1 MTSRTLSLELFKG
14 ECKRKLWLYL
24 LTAIAALMVPGGLLM
39 TIDRYYL
46 WGMTKRGIAQ
56 NLRGIVGIGSYGV
69 LFIIVGVV
77 YASISLAYMFSR
89 SKIDLYHSLPIKKK
103 NMFFVR
109 FLSAFIPFVIIDT
122 FTTVLETLVIMVKGL
137 KGLGVIE
144 IIWNTY
150 IYSLLVFTLGFCI
163 MSIALSI
170 SGNLLIGELIGI
182 GLLVGWP
189 IIEEVFNWYRN
200 YCFQTGANYLNTYE
214 FSWWKFLLSPVG
226 ACDKLDKLIM
236 AEPLRVLLLVAEVAV
251 LFILSVWLYTIRPSE
266 CTGKALCYDFLQ
278 PVIRIPIVIMAALT
292 GGIYIVFVSGNF
304 MTAGWYW
311 SVFIIIGV
319 LTHIIMTA
327 VLKMDIKKVFK
338 DWPQLIISMVLAA
351 VIALFYLYDLSG
363 YDRYIPDENK
373 VKATSIVL
381 GSIESE
387 PSVYDIDNDFGDM
400 NIEYADRT
408 KYVLDRM
415 NVGDDHAIRQLAQ
428 IGINNLDPDRSVF
441 KRQEKQRELNN
452 MSYEEWVDKYGMD
465 TENYEYVTVKY
476 ELNNGHMVYR
486 SYNLPL
492 DEGYAPI
499 EAVFNRTEYKDAIY
513 QADEYIGKNLI
524 DRIEIKDAVYNT
536 VFKMTGT
543 DIDEFLKVYYED
555 LMNLTLNDLATQ
567 YPIYR
572 LSSVRNDE
580 EYSYMDLLGGY
591 YLYPNFDRTLA
602 FLKNKGMT
610 VDKDPNEIEVARI
623 DHMDITDY
631 SWSSEKERKSEIS
644 VNGYSESSSYATT
657 AQYEEP
663 THVNYVSGIDDDI
676 IGQIADVGV
685 IDGFAYVNSILKP
698 YEAGLDIFVTYQT
711 EKGYM
716 NNFYLVIPK
725 GKMPQKLMDDLK
737 TAYDERDTEGMNYYS
752 TYTEGAII
760 D

>member
-46 WGMTKRGIAQ
+46 WGMTRRGVAQ

-69 LFIIVGVV
+69 LFIFVGVV
-77 YASISLAYMFSR
+77 YASISMAYMFSR
-89 SKIDLYHSLPIKKK
+89 SKVDLYHSLPIRKKD
-103 NMFFVR
+103 MFFVR
-109 FLSAFIPFVIIDT
+109 FLSAFIPFVLIDT
-122 FTTVLETLVIMVKGL
+122 FTTILETLVIIVKGL
-137 KGLGVIE
+137 RGLGVIE

-150 IYSLLVFTLGFCI
+150 IYSLFIFTLGFCI
-163 MSIALSI
+163 ISIALSV

-200 YCFQTGANYLNTYE
+200 YCFQTGADYLNTYE

-236 AEPLRVLLLVAEVAV
+236 AEPLRMVLLVAEVAV
-251 LFILSVWLYTIRPSE
+251 LFVLAVYLYMIRPSE

-338 DWPQLIISMVLAA
+338 NWPQLIISMAVAA
-351 VIALFYLYDLSG
+351 VIAVFYLYDLSG
-363 YDRYIPDENK
+363 YDRYMPDENK
-373 VKATSIVL
+373 VKSASIVL
-381 GSIESE
+381 TNIESE
-387 PSVYDIDNDFGDM
+387 PSVYDIDDGFGGL

-408 KYVLDRM
+408 KFVLDRM

-428 IGINNLDPDRSVF
+428 IGINNLDPERSVF

-452 MSYEEWVDKYGMD
+452 MSYEEWADKYGMH
-465 TENYEYVTVKY
+465 TEEYEYVTIKY
-476 ELNNGHMVYR
+476 VLNNGHAVYR
-486 SYNLPL
+486 SYGLPL
-492 DEGYAPI
+492 EEGYAPI
-499 EAVFNRTEYKDAIY
+499 EAVFNREEYKDAIY
-513 QADEYIGKNLI
+513 QADEYIGKDLI
-524 DRIEIKDAVYNT
+524 SKIEIKDAIYNT
-536 VFKMTGT
+536 VFRIAGD

-555 LMNLTLNDLATQ
+555 LMDLTLNDLATQ

-572 LSSVRNDE
+572 LSSTRNDD
-580 EYSYMDLLGGY
+580 EYGYMDLLGGY
-591 YLYPNFDRTLA
+591 YLYPSFGRTLD
-602 FLKNKGMT
+602 FLKSKGMN
-610 VDKDPNEIEVARI
+610 VESNPNEIEVARI
-623 DHMDITDY
+623 DHIDITDY
-631 SWSSEKERKSEIS
+631 SWSKEQERKSEIS
-644 VNGYSESSSYATT
+644 VNGYSESSSYATM

-663 THVNYVSGIDDDI
+663 THVNYVSGADDDVI
-676 IGQIADVGV
+676 KQIAQVGV

-698 YEAGLDIFVTYQT
+698 YESGLDIYLTYQT

-725 GKMPQKLMDDLK
+725 GKMPQKLADDLK
-737 TAYDERDTEGMNYYS
+737 IAYDERDTEGMNYGGM
-752 TYTEGAII
+752 YTEGAII